1 MSSSNPRD
9 QKEPVDEELE
19 EDMLAAE
26 DAAEEI
32 VDDEDLAMDS
42 DNEEILLQNDS
53 IGYFDEPK
61 DSLFTIA
68 QHPKY
73 PSIIAV
79 GGSAGQEDDAPGA
92 GWVFN
97 TASAQSRPPLPAS
110 FSSDPA
116 ADALKSTQLPS
127 LFSLDGHTDSINT
140 LA

>member
-9 QKEPVDEELE
+9 QKEPVDEPLE
-19 EDMLAAE
+19 EDMLAAD

-32 VDDEDLAMDS
+32 ADDEDLAMDS

-68 QHPKY
+68 QHPQH

-92 GWVFN
+92 GWEIGRAHV
-97 TASAQSRPPLPAS
+97 
-110 FSSDPA
+110 
-116 ADALKSTQLPS
+116 
-127 LFSLDGHTDSINT
+127 
-140 LA
+140 